1 MLSKNITMGLIRVS
15 VLVPLMLVGCET
27 KQPINK
33 MEPVD
38 KFVSGS
44 EKQEYQQAYNQLR
57 NGNTKESIEQFNAF
71 LIKHP
76 SGLLY
81 ANNAQYWL
89 GEAYRVD
96 QNNDAARKAFNDVI
110 EKYPDGVKVPDALLR
125 LGMLEMEQGNNGKA
139 IEYFVR
145 VATEYP
151 NSTVAPIAEKKLHT
165 LGVTEIKKIDKPIK
179 LKPKQAVIPPA
190 SNSTV
195 DNKEMPKKTTSV
207 NFDEFKAQCKELGFK
222 AGTQDFGNCVLQ
234 LNEGK

>member
-1 MLSKNITMGLIRVS
+1 MQSKIDAIGSFGGLTMLL
-15 VLVPLMLVGCET
+15 LVGCAT
-27 KQPINK
+27 V
-33 MEPVD
+33 EPYKVE
-38 KFVSGS
+38 VSGS
-44 EKQEYQQAYNQLR
+44 EKWEYEQAYNQLQ
-57 NGNTKESIEQFNAF
+57 NGNAKRSIEQFNAF

-125 LGMLEMEQGNNGKA
+125 LGMLEMEQGNNEKA

-151 NSTVAPIAEKKLHT
+151 NSSVGPIAEKKLHT

-190 SNSTV
+190 SNGSAEIK
-195 DNKEMPKKTTSV
+195 KEMPKKTTSV
-207 NFDEFKAQCKELGFK
+207 NLDKFKAQCKALGFK